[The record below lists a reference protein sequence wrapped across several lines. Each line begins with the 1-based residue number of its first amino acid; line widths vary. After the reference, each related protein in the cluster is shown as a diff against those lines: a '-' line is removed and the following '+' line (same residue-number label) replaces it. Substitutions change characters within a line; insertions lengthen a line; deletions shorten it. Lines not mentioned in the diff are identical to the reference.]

1 MAMKIKS
8 KLKSKK
14 GVSILLALL
23 TVLVCTTM
31 AAIIIT
37 AATASSGRLVDQAQY
52 DKRYFAIKSAADLL
66 EQEITGSEITIDR
79 IRNSNKTSSR
89 VVKDDETS
97 TTSEKT
103 SVSSYELKVNDES
116 PSSDPSLL
124 EEIALTVLGNGSI
137 PCDQAAYEAAY
148 EREYESFNDEV
159 SFDAINLTVVPAS
172 GSELNLGTSANAT
185 VEAKLESSDKLILT
199 ITSVPDE
206 NTSKDPSNFEFSI
219 IMEFTADV
227 SESAHS
233 KETKTNTAYSKDNK
247 TQTVTSTIVDTK
259 TTTIKWV
266 FAGMKISEG

>member
-66 EQEITGSEITIDR
+66 EQEITESEIKIDR

-124 EEIALTVLGNGSI
+124 EEIALRIVLGTNSKT
-137 PCDQAAYEAAY
+137 CDQEAY
-148 EREYESFNDEV
+148 EREYESFNDNV
-159 SFDAINLTVVPAS
+159 TFNAITLTVSPGS
-172 GSELNLGTSANAT
+172 GSKLNLGTSANAT
-185 VEAKLESSDKLILT
+185 IVPKLEGSNKLILT
-199 ITSVPDE
+199 ISNASSE
-206 NTSKDPSNFEFSI
+206 NASKDSSNSKFSI
-219 IMEFTADV
+219 TMEFTPDV

-247 TQTVTSTIVDTK
+247 TQTVTSTIADTK